1 MITTV
6 KKHLRRFTII
16 WSAKEP
22 TDKIYDMCMAGFILK
37 NTLSDHGA
45 VTRGVC
51 VVDANDYLAQ
61 VVETSG
67 ICMTPEGTI
76 AHEDN
81 GSDMQITPDQHV
93 SMNMWGFTPDF
104 LNELEAGFKVFL
116 EEIPDGEV
124 KGIPASD
131 DCGPA
136 HQSG

>member
-1 MITTV
+1 M
-6 KKHLRRFTII
+6 
-16 WSAKEP
+16 
-22 TDKIYDMCMAGFILK
+22 
-37 NTLSDHGA
+37 
-45 VTRGVC
+45 TRGVC

-104 LNELEAGFKVFL
+104 LNELEAGFKSIFRGN
-116 EEIPDGEV
+116 PGWRGE